1 MKEVI
6 HSTLKTVSFN
16 SSKKKKNVKSF
27 FACVERFKVTLRN
40 MTVPSMY
47 DLEKQFM
54 LLKMLPATY
63 FTSVKC
69 NVVQKV
75 WFKSLYCLHRLYF
88 HYNMWFFFFFFF
100 VVSLPACLYC
110 GCISIIIWYMLYLL
124 LETLLHFPNKINRI
138 LMSFIKWMHGRIH
151 YLVEK
156 LNIFYIIWH

>member
-1 MKEVI
+1 
-6 HSTLKTVSFN
+6 
-16 SSKKKKNVKSF
+16 
-27 FACVERFKVTLRN
+27 

-88 HYNMWFFFFFFF
+88 HYNMWFFFFFF
-100 VVSLPACLYC
+100 C
-110 GCISIIIWYMLYLL
+110 CISSCMSVLWLYFNYFLVYAIFIIRNFITFSKQNKQNTYVIYQVDAWKDPLFGWEVEHLLYNM
-124 LETLLHFPNKINRI
+124 TLNKAS
-138 LMSFIKWMHGRIH
+138 LTYPS
-151 YLVEK
+151 YL
-156 LNIFYIIWH
+156 I